1 MSIQD
6 VGILVYAML
15 GITFIVEVYV
25 FYLII
30 STNKPF
36 QEETKDGNQNR

>member
-6 VGILVYAML
+6 VGILVYVML
-15 GITFIVEVYV
+15 GITFVVEVYV

-36 QEETKDGNQNR
+36 QEETKDGDRKR